1 MRLFKRK
8 KERPHEYSKRILD
21 RIINHCILMMWATY
35 ILAWFDKTEIAESL
49 STTIAASI
57 IAVVVGYFIK
67 ATFENISKYT
77 TAFGENIEVAT
88 EYAEDP
94 EEEPEE

>member
-1 MRLFKRK
+1 MKIFKKK
-8 KERPHEYSKRILD
+8 KEKPNEYSKRILT

-67 ATFENISKYT
+67 STFENISKYT
-77 TAFGENIEVAT
+77 TAFGENLPLTA
-88 EYAEDP
+88 DP
-94 EEEPEE
+94 EEEQEEEEI